1 MVVIKK
7 GSKRLKVP
15 NSAYENYYKGFGWK
29 LDDGQEVKK
38 VPIKSEAVS
47 EELAQVDEDEEDW
60 DSVVD
65 EDEEVEKPL
74 SEMNYDELKKKAA
87 SLGINPT
94 GLNKRQLKDKIV
106 NHSM

>member
-1 MVVIKK
+1 MVTIKK
-7 GSKRLKVP
+7 GSKRLRVP

-29 LDDGQEVKK
+29 LDDGVEVEK
-38 VPIKSEAVS
+38 VSPKANPVVED
-47 EELAQVDEDEEDW
+47 LAQVDEDEEDW

-65 EDEEVEKPL
+65 EDEDIEKPL

-106 NHSM
+106 NYSQ

>member
-1 MVVIKK
+1 MVAIRK
-7 GSKRLKVP
+7 GSKKLRVP

-29 LDDGQEVKK
+29 LDDGQEIKK
-38 VPIKSEAVS
+38 VSSKSETVA
-47 EELAQVDEDEEDW
+47 EELAQIDEDEEDW

>member
-1 MVVIKK
+1 MVAIKK
-7 GSKRLKVP
+7 GSKKLRVP

-29 LDDGQEVKK
+29 LDDGQE
-38 VPIKSEAVS
+38 IISSKSETVA
-47 EELAQVDEDEEDW
+47 EELAQIDEDEEDW

-74 SEMNYDELKKKAA
+74 SEMSYDELKKKAA

-106 NHSM
+106 NHSL